1 MVDVH
6 EGNLGTDII
15 PEAVEFFRI
24 FFSIN
29 SVEGSGCFL
38 QDGNGLLGCR
48 GSENP
53 VMVAQMDDV
62 SFLFMGSRKTFS
74 ILPEVTAADGI
85 FSGNQGSCLDPA
97 HHIPFI
103 LWVGRRTVGA
113 GLCHHHFGWYAAVHG
128 FGNT

>member
-24 FFSIN
+24 LFSIDT
-29 SVEGSGCFL
+29 VKGRGCFL
-38 QDGNGLLGCR
+38 QEGNGLLGCR

-62 SFLFMGSRKTFS
+62 SFLFVGSGKTFS
-74 ILPEVTAADGI
+74 ILPEVTMADGI

-113 GLCHHHFGWYAAVHG
+113 GLCYHHFGWYAAVHG